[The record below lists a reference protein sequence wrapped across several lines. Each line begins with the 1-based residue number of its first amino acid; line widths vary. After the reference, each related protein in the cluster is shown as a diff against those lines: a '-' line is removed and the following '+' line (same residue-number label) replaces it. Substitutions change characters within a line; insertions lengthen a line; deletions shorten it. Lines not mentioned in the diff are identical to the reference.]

1 MFVLLLSKHINMKLV
16 MAALVISRDSKKKTP
31 RLVESCYLIVVNMF
45 TN

>member
-1 MFVLLLSKHINMKLV
+1 MFVLLLSKHINIKLV
-16 MAALVISRDSKKKTP
+16 MAALVISRDSKKKP